1 MFEKLSKTFSNVAKS
16 LGEKELNEKD
26 IEGTLSQLEI
36 SLLESD
42 VAVEVVDDIK
52 SDLKEKLIG
61 TKVNRKEIVDFV
73 KKSLIQN
80 ISNMFDEAPSFDLLS
95 NIKSK
100 ADPQDPYLILF
111 VGINGTGKTT
121 TIAKIA
127 SLLQKNK
134 ISVVVAAS
142 DTFRAGAIE
151 QLREHTNRLNLKLVA
166 QNYGSD
172 PAAVARDA
180 LLYAKSHKVDCV
192 LIDSAGR
199 MQTNKNLM
207 EQIEKISKVVNPDL
221 KIFVGDSLAG
231 NDTVS
236 QAREFHKHTTF
247 DGAILTKSD
256 ADARGGAALSIV
268 AVTKTPVIYLGIG
281 QEYDDLELFNKDK
294 FLQVVFGMD
303 EEIESIVEPVAEP
316 EPVVTK
322 TSEIITASEDIP
334 EFFLEKE
341 KQLPTE
347 STQQPVVEPE
357 PEIKESST
365 DPFEG
370 IKTEDITNFAELFN
384 VPPPEDDKT
393 AYEMAKKIRKWIA
406 DGRPK

>member
-1 MFEKLSKTFSNVAKS
+1 MFEKLGNAFSNVAKS
-16 LGEKELNEKD
+16 LGEKELKEQD
-26 IEGTLSQLEI
+26 IDENLSQLEI

-42 VAVEVVDDIK
+42 VAMEVIDKIK
-52 SDLKEKLIG
+52 LNLKEKLVG
-61 TKVNRKEIVDFV
+61 NKVGRKEIEEFV

-80 ISNMFDEAPSFDLLS
+80 ISNMFDEAGSFDLLEQ
-95 NIKSK
+95 IKSK
-100 ADPQDPYLILF
+100 TDPQDPFLILF

-127 SLLQKNK
+127 NLLQKNK

-151 QLREHTNRLNLKLVA
+151 QLREHINRLNLKLVA

-207 EQIEKISKVVNPDL
+207 EQITKISKVVNPDL

-236 QAREFHKHTTF
+236 QAREFHQHTNF

-256 ADARGGAALSIV
+256 ADARGEQHFQL
-268 AVTKTPVIYLGIG
+268 
-281 QEYDDLELFNKDK
+281 
-294 FLQVVFGMD
+294 LQ
-303 EEIESIVEPVAEP
+303 
-316 EPVVTK
+316 
-322 TSEIITASEDIP
+322 
-334 EFFLEKE
+334 
-341 KQLPTE
+341 
-347 STQQPVVEPE
+347 
-357 PEIKESST
+357 
-365 DPFEG
+365 
-370 IKTEDITNFAELFN
+370 
-384 VPPPEDDKT
+384 
-393 AYEMAKKIRKWIA
+393 
-406 DGRPK
+406 

>member
-26 IEGTLSQLEI
+26 IEDTLSQLEI

-42 VAVEVVDDIK
+42 VATEVVDNIK

-73 KKSLIQN
+73 KKSLIQS
-80 ISNMFDEAPSFDLLS
+80 ISNMFDDAPSFDLLS

-100 ADPQDPYLILF
+100 TDPQDPYLILF

-134 ISVVVAAS
+134 ISIVVAAS

-207 EQIEKISKVVNPDL
+207 EQIEKITKVVNPDL

-294 FLQVVFGMD
+294 FLEVVFGMD
-303 EEIESIVEPVAEP
+303 EETESVDAVSY
-316 EPVVTK
+316 THL
-322 TSEIITASEDIP
+322 T
-334 EFFLEKE
+334 
-341 KQLPTE
+341 LPTNRE
-347 STQQPVVEPE
+347 V
-357 PEIKESST
+357 
-365 DPFEG
+365 
-370 IKTEDITNFAELFN
+370 
-384 VPPPEDDKT
+384 
-393 AYEMAKKIRKWIA
+393 
-406 DGRPK
+406 

>member
-1 MFEKLSKTFSNVAKS
+1 MFDKLSNAFSNVAKS
-16 LGEKELNEKD
+16 LGEKELKEKD
-26 IEGTLSQLEI
+26 IEDVISELEI

-42 VAVEVVDDIK
+42 VATEVIDGIK
-52 SDLKEKLIG
+52 SNLTEKLIG
-61 TKVNRKEIVDFV
+61 NKVNKKEIEHFV
-73 KKSLIQN
+73 KQSLIQN
-80 ISNMFDEAPSFDLLS
+80 ISNMFDEAGSVDILS

-100 ADPQDPYLILF
+100 TNPQEPYLILF
-111 VGINGTGKTT
+111 IGINGTGKTT

-127 SLLQKNK
+127 NLLQKNK

-151 QLREHTNRLNLKLVA
+151 QLREHTNKLNLKLVA

-207 EQIEKISKVVNPDL
+207 EQITKISKVVNPDL

-236 QAREFHKHTTF
+236 QARTFNEHTNF

-256 ADARGGAALSIV
+256 ADVRGGAAISIV
-268 AVTKTPVIYLGIG
+268 AVTKTPVIYIG
-281 QEYDDLELFNKDK
+281 TGQGYDDLKPFNKDT
-294 FLQVVFGMD
+294 FLETIFGK
-303 EEIESIVEPVAEP
+303 SEPVAEP
-316 EPVVTK
+316 EPV
-322 TSEIITASEDIP
+322 D
-334 EFFLEKE
+334 
-341 KQLPTE
+341 
-347 STQQPVVEPE
+347 E
-357 PEIKESST
+357 PEIIESSA

-370 IKTEDITNFAELFN
+370 IKTEDINDFADLYN
-384 VPPPEDDKT
+384 IAPPENDKQ
-393 AYEMAKKIRKWIA
+393 AYELAKKIRKWIA